1 MNAEDG
7 RSKIFAKQN
16 KQAKQLVYNV
26 HSFFKLRKQDQ
37 SSTEYQQDVNLN
49 KFGRASNRNINILE
63 KWVACNTHVQKIE
76 DEYCQHD
83 RILDD
88 AMDEMVINLQDNS
101 DSSSC
106 TDSEDGN
113 SSDMH
118 IDISEEKN
126 I

>member
-7 RSKIFAKQN
+7 CSKIFARQIN

-49 KFGRASNRNINILE
+49 KL
-63 KWVACNTHVQKIE
+63 VAQATGISLTSKIE

-83 RILDD
+83 QILDD
-88 AMDEMVINLQDNS
+88 AMDEMIINLQDNS
-101 DSSSC
+101 NSSSC

-113 SSDMH
+113 SSDMN
-118 IDISEEKN
+118 IDISEEEN